1 MSITLPIAIMA
12 ETFQDDDSPTGQVRS
27 ETAVAY
33 LLATRVN
40 IQGPDPPSQRNQID
54 EIDQT
59 DQNDD
64 K

>member
-1 MSITLPIAIMA
+1 MA